1 MERILK
7 VSRREKIVRNVY
19 IVAFVLLFVCY
30 IVTLY
35 ANRELV
41 KQSERVEHTNKVIK
55 TLDNIQSKVVDGET
69 GMRGYLITR
78 DSNFLQ
84 PYFGSEQKVDSLFD
98 SAGKLI
104 ADNPVQHERLEELK
118 KNIKRRFEIL
128 RLNLESFS
136 VHNQTIT
143 DTMDKLQAQGKK
155 LMDTIRAQTFL
166 MGAYEKELL
175 AEREQKMK
183 KTTSAI
189 TIITIISL
197 TIVLSLLF
205 FGFITYMQVSR
216 QRKKAEQDI
225 LEYQREL
232 NKRIADLDEANA
244 ELIKMR
250 GQEKFAVTG
259 RIARTIG
266 HEVRNPLTNILLA
279 TDQLK
284 LEIDQAER
292 DKNYLFEMIER
303 NSARINQLI
312 SDLLD
317 STKFSEL
324 NYEKITVND
333 LLTETIEHAADRIE
347 LSNIK
352 LLQDTR
358 EGGNCS
364 VSVDKSK
371 MKIALLNIITNA
383 IEAMHGR
390 EGSELIITTAEGPD
404 RCEIR
409 IEDNGPGM
417 DDETLSKLFE
427 AYYTTKIK
435 GNGLGLTNTQ
445 NIILNHKGDIVVES
459 EKGKGT
465 RFRIFLNKNN

>member
-1 MERILK
+1 
-7 VSRREKIVRNVY
+7 
-19 IVAFVLLFVCY
+19 
-30 IVTLY
+30 
-35 ANRELV
+35 
-41 KQSERVEHTNKVIK
+41 
-55 TLDNIQSKVVDGET
+55 
-69 GMRGYLITR
+69 
-78 DSNFLQ
+78 
-84 PYFGSEQKVDSLFD
+84 
-98 SAGKLI
+98 
-104 ADNPVQHERLEELK
+104 
-118 KNIKRRFEIL
+118 
-128 RLNLESFS
+128 

-284 LEIDQAER
+284 LEIDHAER

-333 LLTETIEHAADRIE
+333 LLTETVDQAADRIE

-358 EGGNCS
+358 EGGNCP

-390 EGSELIITTAEGPD
+390 EGSELIITTAAGPD